1 MDKVMRIIRDQCLL
15 SLIGAMLVVLCVCIG
30 VTMNLTTIYDENFDH
45 MGIRT
50 FCMFTVNSNILAALT
65 MTLVVPYAVDGLRR
79 HDYFVPLWVSRL
91 VLSGATCVTLT
102 FLVSLFILAP
112 VKGFVLI
119 FSGSRFFLHLV
130 CPLLT
135 FLVFCFCMTAHL
147 LTARDAI
154 FATIPVLIYAI
165 VYFVMVVV
173 IGEAHGGW
181 NDFYGF
187 ATRIPVWIPMLLIMP
202 LTYGIASL
210 IRVLHNGSY
219 RRRIK
224 RTANYFHRHF
234 AGEDVRNTVEDIAR
248 LYSSRNREK
257 DSNIVIPVRI
267 ISAMNENNEGDWTME
282 ELCELYLKT
291 YMENTER
298 VKKNDLWI

>member
-1 MDKVMRIIRDQCLL
+1 MNNVMKTTRDQCILA
-15 SLIGAMLVVLCVCIG
+15 LIGAILVVVCVCIG
-30 VTMNLTTIYDENFDH
+30 VTMNLTTLYDENFDH

-79 HDYFVPLWVSRL
+79 HNYHVPTWVSRF
-91 VLSGATCVTLT
+91 VLAGATCVTLT

-119 FSGSRFFLHLV
+119 FTGSRFFLHFV
-130 CPLLT
+130 CPVLT
-135 FLVFCFCMTAHL
+135 FLVFCFFMSEHP

-154 FATIPVLIYAI
+154 FATIPVLIYAV
-165 VYFVMVVV
+165 VYYIMVVV

-187 ATRIPVWIPMLLIMP
+187 ATRIPVWIPMLLILP
-202 LTYGIASL
+202 LSYGIASL
-210 IRVLHNGSY
+210 IRFLHNGSY
-219 RRRIK
+219 QRRVK
-224 RTANYFHRHF
+224 RTADFFRTNF
-234 AGEDVRNTVEDIAR
+234 AHADVRELVAGMAR
-248 LYSSRNREK
+248 MYSDQSRK
-257 DSNIVIPVRI
+257 GHNILIPVRI
-267 ISAMNENNEGDWTME
+267 ISAMNENNEGDCTLE

-298 VKKNDLWI
+298 VKKSDLWI